1 MSNCDQFISYYT
13 YLLGNPCLFKNY
25 YLIGCKTIDWN
36 KSGCFEMIKKYLC
49 KIQFSSDQCTF
60 VFPLF
65 FSFSFFKM
73 RYVKNGQ
80 KFENEDS
87 EALYKEFHFL
97 AQRVL
102 QGITITWHL
111 S

>member
-1 MSNCDQFISYYT
+1 VLDSFPLIS
-13 YLLGNPCLFKNY
+13 
-25 YLIGCKTIDWN
+25 
-36 KSGCFEMIKKYLC
+36 
-49 KIQFSSDQCTF
+49 

-65 FSFSFFKM
+65 FSFSFFKI

-97 AQRVL
+97 AHLIQRVL